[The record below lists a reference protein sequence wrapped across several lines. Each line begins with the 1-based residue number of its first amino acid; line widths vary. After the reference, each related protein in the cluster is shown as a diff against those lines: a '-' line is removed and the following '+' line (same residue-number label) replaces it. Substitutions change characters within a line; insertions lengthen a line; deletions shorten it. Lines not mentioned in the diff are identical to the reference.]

1 MAKRRAKKKQ
11 TISPEEREQRNALKN
26 LRDELTDLGDIS
38 LMIMFEKGILPPLYG
53 GDYLGEDH
61 EVIPLWGY
69 KAEDSDPELGALL
82 LRVMPGVE
90 PDHDLEMTRDE
101 LGLEN
106 EWPLAELFD
115 MLKLPGGSPAIEDGD
130 ELRNLSVLFVLM
142 GEQVRPA
149 PGYDRDT
156 MITFM
161 SEMRPFALFPIIP
174 TTGKDDDL
182 AYEWERLEDFRAE
195 VVYADSPQLLEA
207 AVWEYRLNCALAEEA
222 DWLKAEGKNPAEE
235 LMAQN
240 TAELSALYNV
250 LVLRSLHLYGT
261 TSPIRARQVELDILR
276 EENGDL
282 IVKAPLRPE
291 VEPIP
296 LLAEDRQDFEGSQG
310 GVILHLIGD
319 SPMMQQVWPRIRAN
333 RFFCLR
339 LRYGAFV
346 EGPDGGL
353 EVKGFTPS
361 PIFEWYVSDALPD
374 LYRQVRL
381 TSIYEM
387 LASCDQI
394 EGSTYQIDNPGH
406 RDGT

>member
-1 MAKRRAKKKQ
+1 MAKRRSKKKQ
-11 TISPEEREQRNALKN
+11 AISPEEREQRQALKN
-26 LRDELTDLGDIS
+26 LCDELTDLQDIS
-38 LMIMFEKGILPPLYG
+38 LTIMFEKGILPPLYG
-53 GDYLGEDH
+53 GDHLGEDR

-69 KAEDSDPELGALL
+69 KIEDADPELGALL

-90 PDHDLEMTRDE
+90 PDPDLEMTRDE

-115 MLKLPGGSPAIEDGD
+115 MMKLPDGSSAIEGSD
-130 ELRNLSVLFVLM
+130 ELRDLSVLFVLM

-161 SEMRPFALFPIIP
+161 SEMRPFAVFPIIP

-182 AYEWERLEDFRAE
+182 TYQWERLEDFRAE

-207 AVWEYRLNCALAEEA
+207 AVWEYRLNCALAEEV
-222 DWLKAEGKNPAEE
+222 DWLKVEGKDPAEE
-235 LMAQN
+235 LMAQD

-250 LVLRSLHLYGT
+250 VVLRSLHLYGT
-261 TSPIRARQVELDILR
+261 TSPIRARQEELDILR

-296 LLAEDRQDFEGSQG
+296 LLAEDRQDLEGG
-310 GVILHLIGD
+310 KDGVILHLIGG
-319 SPMMQQVWPRIRAN
+319 SPMMQQVWPRIRAK

-339 LRYGAFV
+339 LRYGALV
-346 EGPDGGL
+346 EKPGGGL
-353 EVKGFTPS
+353 EAKGFTSS
-361 PIFEWYVSDALPD
+361 PVFEWYASDMLPD

-381 TSIYEM
+381 ASIYEM
-387 LASCDQI
+387 LASCDLI
-394 EGSTYQIDNPGH
+394 AGRTYQIDNPEYPN
-406 RDGT
+406 GT